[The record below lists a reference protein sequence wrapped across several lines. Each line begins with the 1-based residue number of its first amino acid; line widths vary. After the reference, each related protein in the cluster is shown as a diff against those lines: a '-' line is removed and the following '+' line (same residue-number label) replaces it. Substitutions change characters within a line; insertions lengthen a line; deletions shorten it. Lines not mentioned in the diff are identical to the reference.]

1 MKYIFSA
8 LLCAGLVAVATPLP
22 VSAANGVIKRACLAS
37 DRPAANS
44 QLCGCVQRVANQA
57 LSRSERKRVARWFSD
72 PHQAQVVRM
81 SDSRTDEEL
90 WLRYKEFGQLAQ
102 AVCR

>member
-1 MKYIFSA
+1 MKQFLSTA
-8 LLCAGLVAVATPLP
+8 LCASLLAVSVPMTA
-22 VSAANGVIKRACLAS
+22 SAANGVIKRACMAS
-37 DRPAANS
+37 DRPAANN

-81 SDSRTDEEL
+81 SDSRSDEEL